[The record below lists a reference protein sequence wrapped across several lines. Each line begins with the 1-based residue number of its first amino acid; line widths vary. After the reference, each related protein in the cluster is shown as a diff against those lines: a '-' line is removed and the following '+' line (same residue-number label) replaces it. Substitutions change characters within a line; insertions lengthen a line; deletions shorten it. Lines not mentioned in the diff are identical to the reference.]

1 MENRNVGYYSESFAQ
16 QSTVAW
22 MDGVEHM
29 IDGKWDMIIAFV
41 PCTKTSNAGARHL
54 YKGGKLNIPRYY
66 EGLCGKALF
75 LAVWAADCEKVVI
88 ENPKP
93 SKIFDYPEPTQAIQP
108 FQFGHPFTKQ
118 TLLWERGVVPLVPT
132 CIVHPERT
140 WCPSSSY
147 SGKHNTQILRQ
158 RDMRVGKLFYLL
170 AGNRRQAAE
179 CWSIAKATVAN
190 AAVMGQLLRAAIA
203 RAVTRRWREVLKMKA
218 WLVRE
223 CGEFCATVVFAET
236 RGKAK
241 SAALRTE
248 TCEGADFVNIEV
260 RRLKEADKYY
270 KPGKEELDW
279 FNAADRIAMVKDCG
293 FTCDSDAHYWE
304 NCADCP
310 AKEFCDYFL
319 SPEKKEE

>member
-1 MENRNVGYYSESFAQ
+1 MKVLIACEESQEVCKAFRALGHEAYSCDIQEPSGGHPEWHIQADILPLLNGNCTF
-16 QSTVAW
+16 TT

-140 WCPSSSY
+140 WCPSGSH
-147 SGKHNTQILRQ
+147 SGKHNVKHRGMFTTDRA
-158 RDMRVGKLFYLL
+158 K
-170 AGNRRQAAE
+170 NR
-179 CWSIAKATVAN
+179 SKTFP
-190 AAVMGQLLRAAIA
+190 GIA
-203 RAVTRRWREVLKMKA
+203 RAM
-218 WLVRE
+218 
-223 CGEFCATVVFAET
+223 AEQWGGDIT
-236 RGKAK
+236 GG
-241 SAALRTE
+241 T
-248 TCEGADFVNIEV
+248 D
-260 RRLKEADKYY
+260 
-270 KPGKEELDW
+270 
-279 FNAADRIAMVKDCG
+279 NAAD
-293 FTCDSDAHYWE
+293 
-304 NCADCP
+304 
-310 AKEFCDYFL
+310 
-319 SPEKKEE
+319 